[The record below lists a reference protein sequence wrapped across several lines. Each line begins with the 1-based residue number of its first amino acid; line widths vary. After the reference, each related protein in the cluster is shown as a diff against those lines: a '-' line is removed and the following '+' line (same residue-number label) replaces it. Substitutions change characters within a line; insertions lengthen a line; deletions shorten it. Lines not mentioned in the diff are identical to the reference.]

1 MTPVIIL
8 GSGMAGY
15 TLAREFRKLDSETPL
30 IMISSEDGASYAK
43 PGLSNAFTAGK
54 SADALAQADA
64 LKMGETLSMTIM
76 ANTQVSSIN
85 TESKTLTLQLLD
97 AAPGTSTSEQTLEYR
112 DLVLAVGASPI
123 TLPIKGDAADQL
135 LQVNSLQDYR
145 VFRDRLDQLGADTCI
160 GIIGAGLIGVEFA
173 NDLIKA
179 GYAVTLMDLAE
190 YPLPKLIGQDQGQ
203 ALQSALEDDGVVFK
217 MGVSVAEASFEGTEI
232 KLGLSSGDSAN
243 FDLVLSAVGLKPN
256 TELASDAGIEC
267 GLGITVDKL
276 LKTSAKHVYAIG
288 DCAVVEGHFL
298 PYVMPLMSEARAL
311 AKTLSGEATSVK
323 YGVMPIAVK
332 TPSQPLCI
340 LPAQHAEGSHTEV
353 IDTEDGHVIKT
364 LSSDDELL
372 GFVLMG
378 KAALKERMALSK
390 QVPDLLG

>member
-30 IMISSEDGASYAK
+30 IMVSSEDGASYAK

-76 ANTQVSSIN
+76 ANTQVSAIN
-85 TESKTLTLQLLD
+85 TADKTLTLQVMD
-97 AAPGTSTSEQTLEYR
+97 APPGTDNSDQTLEYR

-145 VFRDRLDQLGADTCI
+145 VFRDRLEQLGADTRI

-179 GYAVTLMDLAE
+179 GYAVTLMDLAD

-203 ALQSALEDDGVVFK
+203 ALQTALEDDGVVFK
-217 MGVSVAEASFEGTEI
+217 MGVSVAEASFEGAEI
-232 KLGLSSGDSAN
+232 KLGLSSGDSAS
-243 FDLVLSAVGLKPN
+243 FDLVLSAVGLRPN
-256 TELASDAGIEC
+256 TGLAKEAGIEC
-267 GLGITVDKL
+267 GLGISVNQL
-276 LKTSAKHVYAIG
+276 LKTSADHVYAIG

-311 AKTLSGEATSVK
+311 AKTLSGESTLVK

-340 LPAQHAEGSHTEV
+340 LPAQRTEGTRTEV
-353 IDTEDGHVIKT
+353 VDTEDGHVIKT
-364 LSSDDELL
+364 LGSDGELL

-390 QVPDLLG
+390 EVPDLLS